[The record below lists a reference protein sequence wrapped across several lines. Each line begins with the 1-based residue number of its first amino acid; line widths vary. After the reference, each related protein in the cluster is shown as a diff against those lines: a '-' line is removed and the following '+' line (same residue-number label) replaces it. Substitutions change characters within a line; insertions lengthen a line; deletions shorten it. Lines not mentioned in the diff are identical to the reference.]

1 MNKLTRLIESL
12 DEEDLRLIK
21 QDLEAGSIEKLINHK
36 IREQKQA
43 DYNKVCPVCQTPID
57 EESLTLIFGPKGL
70 RKKASFCAI
79 DCLEYF
85 IERIK
90 REKKARQTVEGGM
103 DGQY

>member
-1 MNKLTRLIESL
+1 MNKLTRMINEL

-21 QDLEAGSIEKLINHK
+21 HDLEAGNIEKLINNK
-36 IREQKQA
+36 IHEKRLS
-43 DYNKVCPVCQTPID
+43 DLNKVCPVCQTPID
-57 EESLTLIFGPKGL
+57 EESLILIFGPKGL

-90 REKKARQTVEGGM
+90 RERKEQQTIEGGM
-103 DGQY
+103 RG